1 MSKNTEHKVRKLAE
15 LGFGSMFYK
24 TKSAN
29 GKTVFGEGKTTFLA
43 SKYKEKQNTLMFNF
57 EKYMMSKPDTPT
69 ITMNDSDTSTN
80 DDKLFGVNTSNRL
93 KEELKKQSSVSNVN
107 TTPDFIKV
115 GNNTE
120 DINNDFEIVFENNDV
135 TLDRQGKQ
143 KKFYLR
149 T

>member
-1 MSKNTEHKVRKLAE
+1 
-15 LGFGSMFYK
+15 
-24 TKSAN
+24 
-29 GKTVFGEGKTTFLA
+29 
-43 SKYKEKQNTLMFNF
+43 MFNF

-135 TLDRQGKQ
+135 TLDRQGNGNAITEHYESPIIKRNR
-143 KKFYLR
+143 K
-149 T
+149 